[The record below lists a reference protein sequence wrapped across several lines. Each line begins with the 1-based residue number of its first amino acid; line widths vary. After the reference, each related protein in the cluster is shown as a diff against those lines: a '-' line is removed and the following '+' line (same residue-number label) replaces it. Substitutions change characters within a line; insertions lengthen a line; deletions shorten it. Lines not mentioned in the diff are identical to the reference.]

1 MMKKENQK
9 VNEDKTEDSKTDL
22 KLEPKEIVS
31 EIVGETADLK
41 KKSSE
46 KEEPESFEKENIL
59 LKNKLLEYEDL
70 IKRQQAEFDNFR
82 KRSCRE
88 KEDFFQHAQFEILK
102 EILEVV
108 DNFQRALESGKKD
121 NKLGS
126 YLQGFEMIYE
136 QIKTFFNSKG
146 IKEIGEEGDEFDP
159 KFHKAIQLEESK
171 EDKVDR
177 VSEVYQK
184 GYLLGDKIL
193 RIATV
198 KVKKGLNLETT
209 HDKSHGTTHDKSHDC
224 FQKENKTN
232 S

>member
-1 MMKKENQK
+1 MMKKETQK
-9 VNEDKTEDSKTDL
+9 INKNKEETSKVDL
-22 KLEPKEIVS
+22 RLES
-31 EIVGETADLK
+31 EETADLK
-41 KKSSE
+41 GKSSE
-46 KEEPESFEKENIL
+46 KQEHESIEKENIL

-82 KRSCRE
+82 KRSSRE
-88 KEDFFQHAQFEILK
+88 KGEFFQHAQVEVLK

-108 DNFQRALESGKKD
+108 DNFQRALEAGKKD

-136 QIKTFFNSKG
+136 QIKTFLISKE
-146 IKEIGEEGDEFDP
+146 IKEIGKEGDVFDP
-159 KFHKAIQLEESK
+159 KFHKAIQFEDSK
-171 EDKVDR
+171 EDKEDKI
-177 VSEVYQK
+177 SEVYQK

-198 KVKKGLNLETT
+198 KIKKGFNLETT
-209 HDKSHGTTHDKSHDC
+209 HDKSHDS
-224 FQKENKTN
+224 FQEENKMD